1 MVSNQDS
8 LFILYKIN
16 QSNLLCKFDIGTD
29 LIQIIQIELCDTWF
43 MRLMTPEDSLK
54 IYNLVKFNESK

>member
-8 LFILYKIN
+8 FFILYKIN
-16 QSNLLCKFDIGTD
+16 QSHLLFNSDTGTD
-29 LIQIIQIELCDTWF
+29 LIQIIQIEWCDRWF
-43 MRLMTPEDSLK
+43 MRVMTSEDSLK